1 MTAHVLQGDRKKCLE
16 AGMDDYS
23 SKPIKSDA
31 AKHTLEP
38 RVSQNVKTS
47 EESTMGDAPQVP
59 PGPPVLDVE
68 EALARVGE
76 DREFLAELVETFLEE
91 YPALISAIQAAVT
104 DHDPKALRFSAHTL
118 KGSVGNFGAK
128 AVFDAACVLEI
139 MGRQGELSGA
149 PAALAALEQ
158 ELARLQPALAALK
171 LEPTA

>member
-1 MTAHVLQGDRKKCLE
+1 
-16 AGMDDYS
+16 MDDYIW
-23 SKPIKSDA
+23 KPIKPDASKHPVEHKISQSMTNSD
-31 AKHTLEP
+31 
-38 RVSQNVKTS
+38 
-47 EESTMGDAPQVP
+47 ESTAADTSQAPP
-59 PGPPVLDVE
+59 ATPVLDVE

-91 YPALISAIQAAVT
+91 CPALISAIQAAVA
-104 DHDPKALRFSAHTL
+104 DHDPKALRLSAHTL

-128 AVFDAACVLEI
+128 AAFDAAGALEM

-171 LEPTA
+171 